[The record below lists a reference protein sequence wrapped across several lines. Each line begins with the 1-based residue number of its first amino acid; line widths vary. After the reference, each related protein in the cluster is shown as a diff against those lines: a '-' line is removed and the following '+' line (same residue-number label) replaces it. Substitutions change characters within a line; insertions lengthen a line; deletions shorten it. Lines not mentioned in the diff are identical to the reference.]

1 MKKNKLS
8 KFDQKIMVESA
19 INRLR
24 SRGEVINS
32 LDIIWTNHQY
42 MFSKDSNLG
51 DMVKQELNIM
61 MSEER
66 DKKINEILIY

>member
-1 MKKNKLS
+1 
-8 KFDQKIMVESA
+8 MVESA